1 MRITSSIEYATRLM
15 VQLGRIHGQKPL
27 AAAQLSQL
35 ENVPLDYVNQLLL
48 RLRRGGLVESKR
60 GAAGGYVLSRP
71 PAQIKLGD
79 VMRSVEGEIFEDV
92 CGKFTAGD
100 KDCHHQSGC
109 GISPVWQKLGAL
121 IEGFLDGVTLEQLI
135 SETGACGKMVIMMEK
150 ISGDKHAYDH

>member
-15 VQLGRIHGQKPL
+15 VQLGRSHGQKPL

-48 RLRRGGLVESKR
+48 RLRRGGLLVSRR
-60 GAAGGYVLSRP
+60 GTSGGYVLSRP

-79 VMRSVEGEIFEDV
+79 VMRAVEGEIFEDV
-92 CGKFTAGD
+92 CGKYTGGE
-100 KDCHHQSGC
+100 KDCHHQSKC
-109 GISPVWQKLGAL
+109 GISPVWQRLGAL
-121 IEGFLDGVTLEQLI
+121 IEQFLDGVTLEQLVK
-135 SETGACGKMVIMMEK
+135 ETGACGKMAVMMDK